1 MKKLLKGLVAFVCAV
16 CCMMGVVACDEVKD
30 GSKIQKVTVTISVDG
45 VEQDFNF
52 ELYLNFAPG
61 TIEHFTYLA
70 QSGYY
75 NDTAISNVNGHVE
88 FGGYYFKDGKLAS
101 KYDDSEKS
109 YLKLITAEYIKNK
122 TIGPKD
128 SERYAGEDRFV
139 NGEFEKAGFAG
150 NKLSLDGALVL
161 KRDVNDDAA
170 ALAYNTGR
178 ATMAVTF
185 GSDYYFNS
193 SSEFAILGKILSD
206 DATDSDETSYA
217 RLKAFLT
224 GYSKD
229 ADENTYYYYT
239 KGGDFGNY
247 FMKNK
252 DGEYFAQDE
261 NGDYYELIED
271 ADVEEDAVELL
282 LQEFTDNADY
292 MNVLPYGDKVIKVVK
307 ITFAE

>member
-1 MKKLLKGLVAFVCAV
+1 MKKLLKGLIATLCAV

-30 GSKIQKVTVTISVDG
+30 GSKIQKCTVTISVDG

-70 QSGYY
+70 EKGYY
-75 NDTAISNVNGHVE
+75 NDTAVSNVNGHVE
-88 FGGYYFKDGKLAS
+88 FGGYYFKDGVFAS

-109 YLKLITAEYIKNK
+109 YLKIITEEYVKNK

-128 SERYAGEDRFV
+128 AARYNGEERRV

-161 KRDVNDDAA
+161 KRDVDDDAA
-170 ALAYNTGR
+170 ALAYDTGR

-193 SSEFAILGKILSD
+193 ASEFAILGKIVND
-206 DATDSDETSYA
+206 DADDTDETSYS
-217 RLKAFLT
+217 RLKAIIDD
-224 GYSKD
+224 YSKD
-229 ADENTYYYYT
+229 ADENTYYYYV
-239 KGGDFGNY
+239 KGGDFGHY
-247 FMKNK
+247 FMKDK
-252 DGEYFAQDE
+252 DGKYYAQDK
-261 NGDYYELIED
+261 NGDYYELEED

-282 LQEFTDNADY
+282 LKEFTDNADY
-292 MNVLPYGDKVIKVVK
+292 MNVIPCEGKVIKVVK
-307 ITFAE
+307 ITFAK